1 MYVLLNTVKQ
11 PPKLQQETGGLQ
23 LVIDQMKVIKLREW
37 NNEQNK
43 AKKGFGSGNFIST
56 RALVIS
62 FLLLALFS
70 IQAVL
75 YKNRA
80 SATENHDKSELNGF
94 QTGDKQIKTIII
106 DAGHGGKDPGCVV
119 HGNIF
124 EKDISLDIALKLG
137 KLIED
142 SIKGVKVIYT
152 RKTDKFIELF
162 QRASI
167 ANLNNADI
175 FISIHCNYNPV
186 NTFNGFESYIMGTHK
201 TAANLQVSKR
211 ENESVLL
218 EKDYNTNTEY
228 EGFDPS
234 SPESDIIFSLYQ
246 NAFMDQSARLAS
258 KVHEAVRKNNVLHTK
273 EVKQAGFLVL
283 WKTAMPSI
291 LIETGFLS
299 NTGDLNLLNS
309 DDGRK
314 NLSYSLMVGF
324 RNYCNWYSN
333 Q

>member
-1 MYVLLNTVKQ
+1 
-11 PPKLQQETGGLQ
+11 
-23 LVIDQMKVIKLREW
+23 MKVIKLSDW
-37 NNEQNK
+37 KDEQNK
-43 AKKGFGSGNFIST
+43 AKKLFVSGNFIST
-56 RALVIS
+56 RVWIIS
-62 FLLLALFS
+62 FVLLVVFS
-70 IQAVL
+70 IQAVFN
-75 YKNRA
+75 KNRA
-80 SATENHDKSELNGF
+80 SATSGSDNLELNGF
-94 QTGDKQIKTIII
+94 QAGDKRIKTIII

-119 HGNIF
+119 HGNVF

-142 SIKGVKVIYT
+142 SVKGVKVIYT

-167 ANLNNADI
+167 ANTNNADI

-299 NTGDLNLLNS
+299 NASDLKLLNS
-309 DDGRK
+309 EEGRK